1 MTTSV
6 WHPAFVGVGS
16 NLDSPADQVRSGIE
30 LLDKLKDTEVI
41 AVSGFYRSAPMGE
54 IEQEDFVNAVVE
66 LRTRLGPGALL
77 EQLRAT
83 EDQQGR
89 DRSVERWGP
98 RVLDL
103 DLLAFDSL
111 TIDEAHL
118 KVPHPGIAERNFV
131 LLPWAEIAPGFRVPG
146 LKRVAELAR
155 EAPAEPQIER
165 LD

>member
-1 MTTSV
+1 MTAKAWRS
-6 WHPAFVGVGS
+6 AFVGVGS
-16 NLDSPADQVRSGIE
+16 NLDSPADQVRAGIE
-30 LLDKLKDTEVI
+30 KLGELKNTEI
-41 AVSGFYRSAPMGE
+41 LVSSGLYRSAPLGGMG
-54 IEQEDFVNAVVE
+54 QGDFVNAVVE
-66 LRTRLGPGALL
+66 LRTQLGPADLL
-77 EQLRAT
+77 GRLQAV
-83 EDQQGR
+83 EDSQGR

-103 DLLAFDSL
+103 DLLAFDTL
-111 TIDEAHL
+111 TIDEEHL